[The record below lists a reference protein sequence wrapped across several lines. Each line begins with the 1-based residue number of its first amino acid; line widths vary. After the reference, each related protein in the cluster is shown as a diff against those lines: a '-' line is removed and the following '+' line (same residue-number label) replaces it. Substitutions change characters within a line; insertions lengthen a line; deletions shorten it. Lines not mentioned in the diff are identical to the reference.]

1 MFLNLIFSY
10 ENENEWFFILPVPAF
25 SFWFSG
31 SVTRALSCEAWG
43 KYGDSEKNPRD
54 NLVPKYCCGL
64 KGWRSQIISC
74 SQNVQVGTLNS
85 KLASALE
92 EVARTQNNWTR
103 GFLRPE
109 VIFPG
114 AHMLLL
120 LLHPCSAGRAVMS
133 KSCSVP
139 ISFKTN
145 KETTVK

>member
-10 ENENEWFFILPVPAF
+10 MGWFIILPVLAF
-25 SFWFSG
+25 SLWYSG
-31 SVTRALSCEAWG
+31 SVTRALSHEARG
-43 KYGDSEKNPRD
+43 KYGDSEINPRV
-54 NLVPKYCCGL
+54 NLFPKYCCGL
-64 KGWRSQIISC
+64 KGWRSQIISY
-74 SQNVQVGTLNS
+74 SQKGQVGTLNS
-85 KLASALE
+85 KCPLLASALG
-92 EVARTQNNWTR
+92 EVAGTQNNWTR
-103 GFLRPE
+103 GFLRLE

-145 KETTVK
+145 KETTLK